1 MTERLFEHDRTAI
14 DMARLR
20 QRMHA
25 LEIENKGLRHEIARL
40 TFTRATTALIKKKKA
55 KR

>member
-1 MTERLFEHDRTAI
+1 MTITLFEHDREAI
-14 DMARLR
+14 DLARLR
-20 QRMHA
+20 QRVQA

-40 TFTRATTALIKKKKA
+40 NFSRATTAVIKKPKA